1 MSPSPLVYA
10 TSDPDAPPPHSKL
23 GRAAC
28 LLIVPG
34 CLGYAGHYV
43 IVTLDLRSPI
53 ANAFLD
59 VCQVISF
66 LVVLVG
72 LTLAFAGL
80 VVGRRRR
87 LLLVV
92 GFTLNFL
99 LFIAWVF
106 APVRLKR

>member
-53 ANAFLD
+53 ANAFLEARID
-59 VCQVISF
+59 Q
-66 LVVLVG
+66 
-72 LTLAFAGL
+72 LTAEASAGFSR
-80 VVGRRRR
+80 GRVKKPKPRRS
-87 LLLVV
+87 
-92 GFTLNFL
+92 
-99 LFIAWVF
+99 AS
-106 APVRLKR
+106 